1 MLKLSEVRKMTKVAN
16 EGKKVPTAKNLVESS
31 VPVIAQEDW
40 GNGSALMVY
49 ENGYVLYRRGKWA
62 TVFPLDSCQGYT
74 YRSDV
79 MEGTEVS
86 AEYFDDMAWYL
97 RLLLEGEDR
106 LVHNEENRI
115 GRKNISYSAV
125 AEDWGLLGREDQE
138 LENLILAESAGE
150 VMGRISSIITK
161 RQKYILCR
169 YYLDGL
175 KQTEIAKELG
185 VVPQTVSDQLQKAKR
200 RIARNR
206 REIWPE

>member
-1 MLKLSEVRKMTKVAN
+1 MLKLREIRKLTMAAN
-16 EGKKVPTAKNLVESS
+16 EGKKVPTAKNLVELS

-49 ENGYVLYRRGKWA
+49 ENGYVLYRRGKRT
-62 TVFPLDSCQGYT
+62 TVFPLDSCKGYT
-74 YRSDV
+74 YRSDAT
-79 MEGTEVS
+79 EGTEIS

-97 RLLLEGEDR
+97 RLFLEGEDR
-106 LVHNEENRI
+106 LAHNEENRI

-138 LENLILAESAGE
+138 LENLISAESTGE
-150 VMGRISSIITK
+150 VMERISSVITK

-175 KQTEIAKELG
+175 KQAEIARELG
-185 VVPQTVSDQLQKAKR
+185 VVSQTVSDQLQRAKR
-200 RIARNR
+200 RIARSR